1 MEQIRKGC
9 SEKLWRIYF
18 GEKRGK
24 ENDGEHKRKTHF
36 SRKYIL
42 SIFCTAFFPKM
53 YSLHFLLLFPKMN
66 SPSIFYVSFFVYI
79 FSAFSM
85 PPFSQKYILQF
96 LYLRFLNI
104 LFSNIFLHLL
114 FQNIILFI
122 FLDFLPPSISIPPF
136 SPKYILYRFS
146 MPNFSRESIVRISP
160 KKGQ

>member
-1 MEQIRKGC
+1 
-9 SEKLWRIYF
+9 
-18 GEKRGK
+18 
-24 ENDGEHKRKTHF
+24 
-36 SRKYIL
+36 
-42 SIFCTAFFPKM
+42 
-53 YSLHFLLLFPKMN
+53 
-66 SPSIFYVSFFVYI
+66 
-79 FSAFSM
+79 M

-146 MPNFSRESIVRISP
+146 MPNFSRESILRISP